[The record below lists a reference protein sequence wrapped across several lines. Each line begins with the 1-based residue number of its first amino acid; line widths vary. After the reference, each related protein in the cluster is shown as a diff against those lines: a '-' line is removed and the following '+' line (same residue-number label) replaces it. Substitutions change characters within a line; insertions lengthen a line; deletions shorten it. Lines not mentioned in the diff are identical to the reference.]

1 MMKKLILPLLILTG
15 SISHAQ
21 RYLSLEE
28 AIATALQNNY
38 DIQLAKNDSIA
49 AAIDYSYKNAALFPR
64 LNANAATSWNNNNQK
79 QILADGTE
87 RKSSGLKS
95 NNLNGQLA
103 LNWTLFD
110 GFKMFATREK
120 FAEFLVLGE
129 LGVKDQLVNTV
140 SNVIVLYYDIVRQK
154 QELRALQEQMSISE
168 ERVKLASY
176 KLDIGLGAKPD
187 VLQSM
192 VDLNAQK
199 ALQLNQRKLMAQLT
213 VRLNQVMNIEPK
225 TTYEVADSIPINQEL
240 SLGDIQQ
247 NVVNKNPSLL
257 IAQKNIDI
265 AGITLRERK
274 AERFPVISFNS
285 AYNFNRTN
293 NQAVLNSFS
302 TLFNQSKGLNY
313 GFTATIPIFNNYIVR
328 RQIRQA
334 ALDIEYQQLVYQNQ
348 RSILDLSVLV
358 AFTDYEQQKRA
369 LALEEENILLAK
381 ENVDIVLQVYRL
393 NSTTL
398 IQLKEAQQSL
408 QDAYTRLITAR
419 YNTKLAET
427 ELLRLS
433 GDLVK

>member
-1 MMKKLILPLLILTG
+1 MMKKLIFAISLLLT
-15 SISHAQ
+15 ISSQAQ

-38 DIQLAKNDSIA
+38 DIQLARNDSMV
-49 AAIDYSYKNAALFPR
+49 AAIDYSYKNAVLFPR
-64 LNANAATSWNNNNQK
+64 LNANAGKIWNNNAQK
-79 QILADGTE
+79 QILADGSE
-87 RKSSGLKS
+87 RKRSGLKS
-95 NNLNGQLA
+95 DNLNGQLA

-110 GFKMFATREK
+110 GLKMFATREK
-120 FAEFLVLGE
+120 AGEFLELGE
-129 LGVKDQLVNTV
+129 LVIKEQIILTV
-140 SNVIVLYYDIVRQK
+140 SSVITIYYDIVRQK
-154 QELRALQEQMSISE
+154 QQFRALQDQMSISE
-168 ERVKLASY
+168 ERVRLAKY
-176 KLDIGLGAKPD
+176 KLDIGMGAKPD

-199 ALQLNQRKLMAQLT
+199 ALQLEQQKLIAQLT
-213 VRLNQVMNIEPK
+213 ERLNQVMNIQP
-225 TTYEVADSIPINQEL
+225 TTKYDVSDSIPINEAL

-247 NVVNKNPSLL
+247 NMINKNPTLL

-265 AGITLRERK
+265 AGLTLKERK
-274 AERFPVISFNS
+274 AERFPTISFNS

-302 TLFNQSKGLNY
+302 TLFNETKGLNY
-313 GFTATIPIFNNYIVR
+313 GFTATIPIFNNFMVR

-334 ALDIEYQQLVYQNQ
+334 ALDIEYQKLVYQNQ
-348 RSILDLSVLV
+348 RSLTNLDILV

-369 LALEEENILLAK
+369 LALEEENIIYAK
-381 ENVDIVLQVYRL
+381 ENVDIVLQVYKL

-433 GDLVK
+433 GDLVR